1 MRLAFLGAAR
11 FALPA
16 LEALAASGH
25 EIACVYSQPPRPAG
39 RGRRLR
45 ATPVAS
51 RAAELGLP
59 LRAPTSLAGQ
69 ESAFAA
75 LGVEAAVVAA
85 YGLLLPPPLL
95 AAPPLGCINLHP
107 SLLPRWRG
115 AAPIAHAIL
124 AGDRETGMTIIR
136 MDAGLDTGPILA
148 QRRLPLPPRATAPAL
163 EARLAELGAAMAL
176 EVLAALASGRARP
189 RPQPG
194 QGATRAPRFARADGR
209 LDWRRDAAAVDRQV
223 RALSPWP
230 GAFTEAAGV
239 TVKVLEA
246 HPAAGA
252 GRPGQLLDRQLT
264 VACGTGALRLAR
276 VQRPGRPPADGPAF
290 LRGLRLPPGAVFG

>member
-1 MRLAFLGAAR
+1 MGAAR
-11 FALPA
+11 FAVPA

-45 ATPVAS
+45 ATPVAQ
-51 RAAELGLP
+51 RAAELGLD
-59 LRAPTSLAGQ
+59 LRVPTALAG
-69 ESAFAA
+69 EEAAFAA

-124 AGDRETGMTIIR
+124 AGDRETGMTVMR

-148 QRRLPLPPRATAPAL
+148 QRRLPLPARATAPAL
-163 EARLAELGAAMAL
+163 EAQLAQLGAAMAV
-176 EVLAALASGRARP
+176 EVLAALAAGRARP
-189 RPQPG
+189 RPQPAR
-194 QGATRAPRFARADGR
+194 GATHAARLARADGR
-209 LDWRRDAAAVDRQV
+209 LDWRRPAEAIDRQV
-223 RALSPWP
+223 RAFSPWP
-230 GAFTEAAGV
+230 GAFTGAGGV

-246 HPAAGA
+246 HPAAGS
-252 GRPGQLLDRQLT
+252 GRPGELLDRELT
-264 VACGTGALRLAR
+264 VACGAGALRLAK
-276 VQRPGRPPADGPAF
+276 VQRPGRPPTGGPAF
-290 LRGLRLPPGAVFG
+290 LRGLRLRPGAVFG